1 MVSTHVSS
9 ERTANIAVEQT
20 LAQEEYEE
28 LELVLVR
35 LTFSAEPFFTDP
47 QEVIVTVRAPGDQEY
62 PGLSEQIRERII
74 ATSDREP
81 IVTVDIVGSQQSSAE
96 GADESPSERFVG
108 PTSIGPTAF
117 SGSVS

>member
-1 MVSTHVSS
+1 M
-9 ERTANIAVEQT
+9 Q
-20 LAQEEYEE
+20 
-28 LELVLVR
+28 
-35 LTFSAEPFFTDP
+35 LTCSAEPIFP
-47 QEVIVTVRAPGDQEY
+47 VAQQVIVTVRAPGDQEY
-62 PGLSEQIRERII
+62 PGLSEQIRERIV
-74 ATSDREP
+74 AASDREP